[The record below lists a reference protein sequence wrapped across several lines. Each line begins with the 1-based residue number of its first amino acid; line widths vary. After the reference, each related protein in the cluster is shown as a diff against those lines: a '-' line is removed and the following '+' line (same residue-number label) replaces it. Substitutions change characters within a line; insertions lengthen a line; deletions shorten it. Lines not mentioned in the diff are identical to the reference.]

1 MNRRNFLIATSL
13 AAIANRAHAH
23 HGWSSFDQTQPLYLQ
38 GIVEEVEWAN
48 PHVEIDILIPPN
60 LKLPADLASRIVPAQ
75 QAAIDAAALFAK
87 TKVPTRKDRE
97 REIELAPLTRIQ
109 AWNIEPLKKGESIE
123 VVGFTFPKQEGE
135 AIMRAEFL
143 FRGGKA
149 YGLRSSPV

>member
-13 AAIANRAHAH
+13 AALAHRANAH
-23 HGWSSFDQTQPLYLQ
+23 HGWSSFDQTQPIYLQ
-38 GIVEEVEWAN
+38 GVVEDVEWVN
-48 PHVEIDILIPPN
+48 PHVEIDIQLPAG
-60 LKLPADLASRIVPAQ
+60 LKLPADLATRVVPAQ

-87 TKVPTRKDRE
+87 TKLPARPDRKW
-97 REIELAPLTRIQ
+97 EIELAPLTRIE
-109 AWNIEPLKKGESIE
+109 AWNIEPIKKGESIE